1 MKMISHRLPQ
11 LGLAEYFAY
20 SAIRSRIRPLC
31 RAKCFAIGLVVDR
44 WEDVEIYRTAAQA
57 FIEPDGYHRM
67 RDISGEAVVFD
78 DSPRRKLE
86 IAREALRHERAILI
100 FQRKDLVPVDILPV
114 LDAVVEVARPTPRQ
128 IRGVMR
134 WLRGIDIVDQQ
145 ASLVAEAGLHRLRL
159 IMRPGRP
166 VSRAL
171 SALADIEATP
181 EPVQGEER
189 GEAVPRLE
197 EMAGYGAARDWGLQ
211 LSADLADWRSG
222 RIGWQDVDPGLLL
235 SGPPGT
241 GKTIF
246 ARALARSCDVPLVHA
261 SAARWQA
268 KGHLGDFLKAMIRS
282 FDSARAQAPSILFID
297 ELDAFGDR
305 ADEHQNRSYDVK
317 AINGLLEC
325 LDGTLGRE
333 GVVVVAACNNPDMID
348 PAILRSGR
356 LDRHIVIGPP
366 DTPARKAIFRMH
378 VAGELADEEL
388 DIAAATTSGLS
399 GADIARI
406 VREARRAARKDRRP
420 LEKAD
425 LQSALP
431 HFVEVSDEQLRA
443 AVIHEIGHAVVGTV
457 LGLHLSY
464 VAVSPVIPESGTAQF
479 LGGACFETERWKRR
493 TLQHYFDLIALHMAG
508 MAAEEL
514 FLGSRDDGSAGHDG
528 SDLEQATKVAIEV
541 ERLHG
546 FGSRLA
552 SYGPLNERVSKSL
565 RHSDAALMKQ
575 VDTTLRR
582 QLDRARYILG
592 KNEQVCVDL
601 QQRLLREHQ
610 IAGDDVRLAV
620 GVGGVLLRAFEED
633 VGRS

>member
-44 WEDVEIYRTAAQA
+44 WDDVEIYRAAAQA

-100 FQRKDLVPVDILPV
+100 FQRKDLVPTDILPV
-114 LDAVVEVARPTPRQ
+114 LDALVEVPWPTARQ
-128 IRGVMR
+128 ITGVVR
-134 WLRGIDIVDQQ
+134 WFRGIEIDDRQ
-145 ASLVAEAGLHRLRL
+145 AGLLAEAGLNRLRL

-166 VSRAL
+166 VSRTL
-171 SALADIEATP
+171 SALARVEETAP
-181 EPVQGEER
+181 ETVRSVEQGE
-189 GEAVPRLE
+189 AAPRLE
-197 EMAGYGAARDWGLQ
+197 EMAGYGAARGWGLQ

-222 RIGWQDVDPGLLL
+222 RIAWRDVDPGLLL

-246 ARALARSCDVPLVHA
+246 AKALARTCDVPLVHA

-333 GVVVVAACNNPDMID
+333 GVVVVAACNNPDLID

-388 DIAAATTSGLS
+388 DVAAATTSGLS

-406 VREARRAARKDRRP
+406 VREARRTARKDRRP

-431 HFVEVSDEQLRA
+431 HFVQVSDEQLRA

-493 TLQHYFDLIALHMAG
+493 TLQHYFDLVAVHMAG

-514 FLGSRDDGSAGHDG
+514 FLGLRDDGSSGHDG
-528 SDLEQATKVAIEV
+528 SDLEQATRVAIEI

-565 RHSDAALMKQ
+565 RHSDAALMKL
-575 VDTTLRR
+575 VDTTLRV
-582 QLDRARYILG
+582 QLDRARYLLEE
-592 KNEQVCVDL
+592 NQQACVIL
-601 QQRLLREHQ
+601 QQRLLSEHQ
-610 IAGDDVRLAV
+610 IAGDDVRAQID
-620 GVGGVLLRAFEED
+620 GRWRAD
-633 VGRS
+633 AISRVT

>member
-44 WEDVEIYRTAAQA
+44 WDDVEIYRAAAQA

-100 FQRKDLVPVDILPV
+100 FQRKDLVPADILPV

-134 WLRGIDIVDQQ
+134 WLRGIDIVDRQ

-166 VSRAL
+166 MSRAL
-171 SALADIEATP
+171 SALADIEATH
-181 EPVQGEER
+181 EPVRSEEQ

-222 RIGWQDVDPGLLL
+222 RIGWRDVDPGLLL

-325 LDGTLGRE
+325 LDGSLGRE
-333 GVVVVAACNNPDMID
+333 GVVVVAACNNPDLID

-356 LDRHIVIGPP
+356 LDRHIVIGLP

-378 VAGELADEEL
+378 AAGELADEEL
-388 DIAAATTSGLS
+388 DVAAATTSGLS

-406 VREARRAARKDRRP
+406 VREARRTARKDRRP
-420 LEKAD
+420 LAMAD

-431 HFVEVSDEQLRA
+431 RFVQVSDEQLRA
-443 AVIHEIGHAVVGTV
+443 AAIHEIGHAVVGTV
-457 LGLHLSY
+457 VGLHLSY
-464 VAVSPVIPESGTAQF
+464 VAVSPVIPESGTAHF
-479 LGGACFETERWKRR
+479 LGGAYFETDRWKRR
-493 TLQHYFDLIALHMAG
+493 TLQHYYDLIALHMAG

-514 FLGSRDDGSAGHDG
+514 FLGFRDDGSSGHEG
-528 SDLEQATKVAIEV
+528 SDLEQATRVAIEI

-552 SYGPLNERVSKSL
+552 SYGQVDERVSKSL

-592 KNEQVCVDL
+592 ENEKVCIDL
-601 QQRLLREHQ
+601 QRRLLREHQ
-610 IAGDDVRLAV
+610 IAGNDVRAEIDA
-620 GVGGVLLRAFEED
+620 GQRASRID
-633 VGRS
+633 ASL